1 MFLQLLAYTF
11 RRYTERQLLARLADL
26 TGEQYLKESKTKK
39 IELTLEPDVGL
50 VSCLLAKQM
59 NECVCVPRVVWHCGM
74 LFVSSLSPLQSIC
87 KGTAV
92 TFRVHPN
99 PPAHT
104 HTIPSKSHNHI
115 SVFISRR
122 VLR

>member
-1 MFLQLLAYTF
+1 MFFFPNMFLQLLAYTF

-59 NECVCVPRVVWHCGM
+59 NECVCAACGVAMWHAVR
-74 LFVSSLSPLQSIC
+74 LFPLHSSVYLQGDS
-87 KGTAV
+87 
-92 TFRVHPN
+92 R
-99 PPAHT
+99 
-104 HTIPSKSHNHI
+104 HI
-115 SVFISRR
+115 SRPS
-122 VLR
+122 